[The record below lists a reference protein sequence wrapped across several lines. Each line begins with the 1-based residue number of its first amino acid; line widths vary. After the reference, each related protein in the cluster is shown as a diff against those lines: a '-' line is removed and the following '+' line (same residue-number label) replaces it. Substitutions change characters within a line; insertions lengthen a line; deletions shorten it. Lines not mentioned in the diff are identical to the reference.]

1 MPLSFLPPRRQ
12 FRWRQMTAI
21 FFVVLIVAISLGEW
35 AYAQRWQARI
45 MPGVAIGTVALGGK
59 TEDEARTLLDQT
71 IDTLMRAG
79 LPFVYQS
86 KRVTVSAI
94 VSAEGDLDITYPLV
108 HWNSDAMVARAL
120 GIGHTGGRMRQ
131 WYEQTRAFFL
141 GTWID
146 ADVTLEKE
154 LLTDALRQNFSAM
167 EMPATNATITI
178 ANGVIAINPESV
190 GKVFDYGEATSNL
203 EQALRGLAVQP
214 IALAL
219 VTDYPSVKKEHVET
233 LRPELE
239 TLLTLGPIQF
249 IQGNRWWRVH
259 SEVWNTWLTVAVT
272 NGAPRIAIDPVKVAD
287 ALAPIAEEINR
298 PARDAKFVRRDG
310 RIAEFQ
316 TAEEGKK
323 LSVPKTVERIVAN
336 VLRDHATT
344 VAVAVDTLLPALTD
358 QAAGNSGIVDLLGT
372 GKSNFAGSPTNRRHN
387 IAVGAKALDG
397 ILIPAGETFSLL
409 KALGEIDGEHGYKP
423 ELVIKGNR
431 TIPEF
436 GGGLCQIGTT
446 VFRAALASG
455 LPVVERQSHSYSV
468 PYYLENGKPGVDATI
483 YNPKP
488 DFKFVNDT
496 GSAILIQT
504 RIKGDEL
511 IFEFW
516 GKKDG
521 RIASH
526 TEPKVTNIQKPPPTK
541 IVETE
546 DLPVGV
552 KKCTERAHT
561 GATAEFT
568 YTVTMTNGEKR
579 EKVFRSVYRP
589 WQEVCL
595 VGKEK
600 SVTPLPN
607 DASTTTLPS
616 TDAAGVRGE

>member
-1 MPLSFLPPRRQ
+1 
-12 FRWRQMTAI
+12 MTAI
-21 FFVVLIVAISLGEW
+21 FFVALVLIVSIGEW
-35 AYAQRWQARI
+35 AYARYWQTRI
-45 MPGVAIGTVALGGK
+45 VPGVTIGTVAVGGK
-59 TEDEARTLLDQT
+59 TEEEAHALLEQTLDT
-71 IDTLMRAG
+71 IMRAG

-86 KRVTVSAI
+86 KRVTVSPI
-94 VSAEGDLDITYPLV
+94 VSAQNDPDLTYAFV
-108 HWNSDAMVARAL
+108 QWNSDAIIAQARS
-120 GIGHTGGRMRQ
+120 IGHTGGRMWQ
-131 WYEQTRAFFL
+131 WYEQTRAFFM
-141 GTWID
+141 GTRID
-146 ADVTLEKE
+146 AGITLEKE
-154 LLTDALRQNFSAM
+154 HLTEALQQNFDAI
-167 EMPATNATITI
+167 EVPAQNATITI
-178 ANGVIAINPESV
+178 ANRAITVAPESL
-190 GKVFDYGEATSNL
+190 GKVFDYASATSRM
-203 EQALRGLAVQP
+203 EQALRGLSVQP
-214 IALAL
+214 ITLSL
-219 VTDYPSVKKEHVET
+219 TTDYPSVKKEQIET
-233 LRPELE
+233 LRPDLE
-239 TLLTLGPIQF
+239 ALLALGPIQF
-249 IQGNRWWRVH
+249 IHGNRWWRIH
-259 SEVWNTWLTVAVT
+259 PEVWNTWLMVAIVDD
-272 NGAPRIAIDPVKVAD
+272 APRITIDAEKAAT

-298 PARDAKFVRRDG
+298 PARDAKFVRRNG

-323 LSVPKTVERIVAN
+323 LSVAKTVERIIAN
-336 VLRDHATT
+336 VLHDHATT
-344 VAVAVDTLLPALTD
+344 VAIVVDTLAPTLTD
-358 QAAGNSGIVDLLGT
+358 QAAGNVGIIDLIGT
-372 GKSNFAGSPTNRRHN
+372 GKSNFAGSPKNRRHN
-387 IAVGAKALDG
+387 IAVGAAALNG
-397 ILIPAGETFSLL
+397 ILIPAGEEFSLL
-409 KALGEIDGEHGYKP
+409 KTLGEIDGEHGYKT

-446 VFRAALASG
+446 TFRAALSSG
-455 LPVVERQSHSYSV
+455 LPIIERQSHSYSV

-488 DFKFVNDT
+488 DFKFINDT
-496 GSAILIQT
+496 GNPILIQT

-526 TEPKVTNIQKPPPTK
+526 TEPTVTSIRKPPPTK

-568 YTVTMTNGEKR
+568 YTVMMPSGEKR

-600 SVTPLPN
+600 SATPLP
-607 DASTTTLPS
+607 DAVPAPALPS
-616 TDAAGVRGE
+616 ADAAGVKGN